1 MSDSFLSP
9 EEISALVSQLT
20 QDDAEEGAL
29 ISGEKVR
36 ENGQKKEDLKNEE
49 AEVWTETR
57 SVVFAPLEYN
67 KSAKEFSKIE
77 EFSNLNFSL
86 EIVLGEITLTV
97 GELLNLDNGSVIVLD
112 LLAGENSTLILND
125 KPLAEGEVVVLN
137 DCFAMRINDLAGGGS
152 SQEEQGLMEEEEK

>member
-9 EEISALVSQLT
+9 EEISALVSQLN
-20 QDDAEEGAL
+20 QEDALEDNL
-29 ISGEKVR
+29 ISSEKVR
-36 ENGQKKEDLKNEE
+36 ECREKKQDSKN
-49 AEVWTETR
+49 AEPESCAETK
-57 SVVFAPLEYN
+57 SVVFAPIKSN
-67 KSAKEFSKIE
+67 QSAKEFSTME

-137 DCFAMRINDLAGGGS
+137 DCFAMRINDIAGGGS
-152 SQEEQGLMEEEEK
+152 SKEDQGHRKEEEK